1 MFTPWVPYTCL
12 ALFSLKVSFL
22 NDFLSICFFITTRK
36 RHQVVR
42 LIVLR
47 AGAVE
52 ERELGKKGGRI
63 CKMKVEVEEEFRKE
77 AFTSLQGWWYWREG
91 KGEGR

>member
-1 MFTPWVPYTCL
+1 M
-12 ALFSLKVSFL
+12 
-22 NDFLSICFFITTRK
+22 
-36 RHQVVR
+36 
-42 LIVLR
+42 
-47 AGAVE
+47 E